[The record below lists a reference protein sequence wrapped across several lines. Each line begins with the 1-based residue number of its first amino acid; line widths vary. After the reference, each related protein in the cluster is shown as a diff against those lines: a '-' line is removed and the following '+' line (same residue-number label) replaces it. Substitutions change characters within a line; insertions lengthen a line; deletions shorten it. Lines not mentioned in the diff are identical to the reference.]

1 MGVDEADLI
10 RESVNG
16 DESAYELL
24 LEQHLPSL
32 TNYVMRMMAN
42 TAEADDIIQETFI
55 RLWTHGQTF
64 NPRYAKLTT
73 WLHNIAHNLCID
85 HFRKHNRMIGEPT
98 EQPDVEA
105 RGPEQGYI
113 QQRQVRSIQEAM
125 MALPEKQR
133 SAIIMCHYQ
142 GLSNKDAA
150 AVIEISIEA
159 LESLMARGR
168 KKLKD
173 ILENEY

>member
-1 MGVDEADLI
+1 
-10 RESVNG
+10 
-16 DESAYELL
+16 
-24 LEQHLPSL
+24 
-32 TNYVMRMMAN
+32 
-42 TAEADDIIQETFI
+42 
-55 RLWTHGQTF
+55 
-64 NPRYAKLTT
+64 
-73 WLHNIAHNLCID
+73 
-85 HFRKHNRMIGEPT
+85 MIGEPT
-98 EQPDVEA
+98 EQPDVGA

-150 AVIEISIEA
+150 AVFEISVEA